1 MKMTARISRRALLGV
16 VMTGTAAAAT
26 GASLAVRGCGTRNRH
41 VRTSDATVANY
52 IDRDGWILTPA
63 DEKTLGGID
72 RPVSK

>member
-1 MKMTARISRRALLGV
+1 
-16 VMTGTAAAAT
+16 
-26 GASLAVRGCGTRNRH
+26 VRGCGTRSRH